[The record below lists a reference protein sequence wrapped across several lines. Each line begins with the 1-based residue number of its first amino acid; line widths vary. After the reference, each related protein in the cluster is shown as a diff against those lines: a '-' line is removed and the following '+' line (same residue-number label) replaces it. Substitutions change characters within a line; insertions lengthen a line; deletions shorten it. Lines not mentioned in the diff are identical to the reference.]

1 MGIDLGWAEDKRWRS
16 EDRRLVRSNWQFL
29 VGRTGV
35 HCKMHSVCNTSGVFF
50 PFNSSP
56 LLPNI
61 SLESACAFLSES

>member
-35 HCKMHSVCNTSGVFF
+35 HCKMHCLQYIWCFL
-50 PFNSSP
+50 PF
-56 LLPNI
+56 
-61 SLESACAFLSES
+61 